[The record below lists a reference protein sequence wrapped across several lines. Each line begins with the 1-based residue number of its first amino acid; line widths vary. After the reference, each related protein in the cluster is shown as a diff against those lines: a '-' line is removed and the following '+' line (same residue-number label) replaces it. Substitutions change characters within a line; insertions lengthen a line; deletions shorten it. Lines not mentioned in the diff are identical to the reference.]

1 MSGTTADTY
10 TETKTASQLFTMPL
24 STCDFSSC
32 SIVQSDGT
40 TACPQATLS
49 KPST

>member
-1 MSGTTADTY
+1 MSGTTVDTY

-24 STCDFSSC
+24 ETCDFSSC

-40 TACPQATLS
+40 ACPQAALS
-49 KPST
+49 KAST